1 MNTNFSRR
9 WFVKSVAAVAVMVS
23 FPGAVFARATG
34 AFNADKTDS
43 AVKALFGDL
52 PIEEST
58 QITFR
63 LPDIAENGA
72 VVPTTVATE
81 IEGVTQ
87 IAIVIDENP
96 SALSAVFDIS
106 ESSVADV
113 STRIKVGKSS
123 VARAYVK
130 TRGKVFMTTR
140 EVKVTI
146 GGCGG

>member
-1 MNTNFSRR
+1 MNTNLSRR
-9 WFVKSVAAVAVMVS
+9 WFLKSLAAVAVMVN
-23 FPGAVFARATG
+23 FPGTVFARATG
-34 AFNADKTDS
+34 AFNAAKTNKVVD
-43 AVKALFGDL
+43 VLFGDL
-52 PIEEST
+52 PIEESAE
-58 QITFR
+58 ITFK

-72 VVPTTVATE
+72 VVPATVATE

-96 SALSAVFDIS
+96 NPLSAVFDIG

-130 TRGKVFMTTR
+130 SRGRVFMTTR

>member
-1 MNTNFSRR
+1 MNTNLSRR
-9 WFVKSVAAVAVMVS
+9 WFVKSLAAVAVMVS
-23 FPGAVFARATG
+23 LPGAVFARATG
-34 AFNADKTDS
+34 AFSAGKTDK
-43 AVKALFGDL
+43 VVEALFGDL
-52 PIEEST
+52 PIEENT
-58 QITFR
+58 DITFR

-72 VVPTTVATE
+72 VVPVTVATE

-96 SALSAVFDIS
+96 NPLSAVFDIG
-106 ESSVADV
+106 ETSVADV
-113 STRIKVGKSS
+113 STRIKIGKSS

-130 TRGKVFMTTR
+130 TGDKVFMSTR

>member
-1 MNTNFSRR
+1 MKTNFSRR
-9 WFVKSVAAVAVMVS
+9 WFVKGLAAVAVIAS
-23 FPGAVFARATG
+23 FPGAAFARATG
-34 AFNADKTDS
+34 AFKADKTNS
-43 AVKALFGDL
+43 VVNVLFGDL
-52 PIEEST
+52 PIEASS

-72 VVPTTVATE
+72 VVPATVATE

-96 SALSAVFDIS
+96 NPLSAVFDIG

-130 TRGKVFMTTR
+130 SRGRVFMTTR

>member
-1 MNTNFSRR
+1 MNTNLSRR
-9 WFVKSVAAVAVMVS
+9 WFVKSLAAVAVMVS
-23 FPGAVFARATG
+23 IPGTVFARAAG
-34 AFNADKTDS
+34 AFNAGKTHKVVD
-43 AVKALFGDL
+43 VLFGDL
-52 PIEEST
+52 PIEESAE
-58 QITFR
+58 ITFK

-72 VVPTTVATE
+72 VVPATVATE

-96 SALSAVFDIS
+96 NPLSAVFDIGEMS
-106 ESSVADV
+106 LADV
-113 STRIKVGKSS
+113 STRIKIGKSS

-130 TRGKVFMTTR
+130 TSDKVFMTSR

>member
-9 WFVKSVAAVAVMVS
+9 WFVNILAAVAVIVS
-23 FPGAVFARATG
+23 FPGVVFARAIG
-34 AFNADKTDS
+34 AFNAGKTND
-43 AVKALFGDL
+43 VVDVLFGDL

-58 QITFR
+58 EITFK

-72 VVPTTVATE
+72 VVPATVATE

-96 SALSAVFDIS
+96 NPLSAVFDIGEMS
-106 ESSVADV
+106 LADV
-113 STRIKVGKSS
+113 STRIKIGKSS

-130 TRGKVFMTTR
+130 TSDKVFMNSR

>member
-1 MNTNFSRR
+1 MNTNLSRR
-9 WFVKSVAAVAVMVS
+9 WFVKSLAAVAVMVS
-23 FPGAVFARATG
+23 FPGTVFSRATG
-34 AFNADKTDS
+34 AFNAGKTDN
-43 AVKALFGDL
+43 VVDVLFGDL
-52 PIEEST
+52 PIEENAE
-58 QITFR
+58 ITFR

-72 VVPTTVATE
+72 VVPVTVATE

-96 SALSAVFDIS
+96 NPLSAVFDIGEMS
-106 ESSVADV
+106 LADV
-113 STRIKVGKSS
+113 STRIKIGKSS

-130 TRGKVFMTTR
+130 TSDKVFMTSK